1 MMITLQSLGCKVPS
15 ALLLLK
21 SCGYIKTKK
30 SDSLSKTGLLNF
42 FELFWE
48 KWVVMDSNHRR
59 HSQQIY
65 SLPHLATLVTTLA
78 FQKRLQRYCFYFV
91 PPNILAFI
99 FIFPFIF
106 LLFVSF
112 FLSIGRFCRLFLS
125 KSVFFDEQP
134 FGCTFVF
141 FCRNDS
147 FRLRFV

>member
-1 MMITLQSLGCKVPS
+1 MNGGCLFNVGLVLVTYKQKNPDFVGNLDSFITSYVGK
-15 ALLLLK
+15 
-21 SCGYIKTKK
+21 
-30 SDSLSKTGLLNF
+30 
-42 FELFWE
+42 

-99 FIFPFIF
+99 FIFPFVF
-106 LLFVSF
+106 LLFGSF
-112 FLSIGRFCRLFLS
+112 FLSIGGFCRLFLS

-141 FCRNDS
+141 FFRNDS

>member
-1 MMITLQSLGCKVPS
+1 MNGGCLFNVGLVLVTYKQKNPDFVGNPDSFITSYVGK
-15 ALLLLK
+15 
-21 SCGYIKTKK
+21 
-30 SDSLSKTGLLNF
+30 
-42 FELFWE
+42 

-106 LLFVSF
+106 LLFGSF
-112 FLSIGRFCRLFLS
+112 FLSIGGFCRPFLS

-141 FCRNDS
+141 FFRNDS